1 MRAVGYTRV
10 SGRNQVEGH
19 GFERQEEAIRGF
31 CQVAGVEVVR
41 VYREEGVSG
50 TLGEADR
57 PAFAAM
63 VSDMIR
69 EGIEAV
75 VVEGLDRLAREL
87 RIQEQLLVYLAS
99 KGLSLHSART
109 GEDVTAAIAEDPMR
123 RAMVQIQGV
132 FAELEKGLL
141 VRKLRQ
147 AREAKRLETGKCEGR
162 RGYWELAPGVIE
174 EVKRL
179 RRGYGSRRGLTYR
192 EVAERLNAEGVIML
206 SGGTWTGH
214 SVQMLMRRESTR
226 IKGREKE

>member
-1 MRAVGYTRV
+1 MRAVGYVRV

-147 AREAKRLETGKCEGR
+147 AREARREETGKCEGR
-162 RGYWELAPGVIE
+162 RGYAELAPELIE
-174 EVKRL
+174 KVKRM
-179 RRGYGSRRGLTYR
+179 RRSYGSRRGMTYR
-192 EVAERLNAEGVIML
+192 EVAEHLNAEGYRTL
-206 SGGTWTGH
+206 SGGLWTGH
-214 SVQMLMRRESTR
+214 SVQMLMRRASR
-226 IKGREKE
+226 RVLKEG